1 MLKIFFGICLL
12 LASSVINAQ
21 TDSLQEY
28 TGKYRFPDGSPVTEI
43 GVVVESGI
51 LTATSM
57 MGNSELKKT
66 DNKDIYEIVAYGGTA
81 TFKRGDDG
89 KIKTMRVQV
98 QDVDMEGT
106 KEEGITV
113 NWQSV
118 LKTQYF
124 PLFVDRM

>member
-1 MLKIFFGICLL
+1 MLKTFIAICLL

-28 TGKYRFPDGSPVTEI
+28 TGKYMFPDGSPVTEI
-43 GVVVESGI
+43 GVVLESGV
-51 LTATSM
+51 LTATSV

-66 DNKDIYEIVAYGGTA
+66 DDKDVYEIVAYGGTA

-106 KEEGITV
+106 KTEGWAIAGYRELLLGK
-113 NWQSV
+113 N
-118 LKTQYF
+118 Y
-124 PLFVDRM
+124 